1 MNFNAVE
8 RVVEFMEL
16 EEEAPTITDK
26 RPPKEVIIIYY
37 FSRLICS
44 KWLFFYI
51 VAIERRY

>member
-26 RPPKEVIIIYY
+26 RPPKEVIIMNA
-37 FSRLICS
+37 FSLLICC
-44 KWLFFYI
+44 K
-51 VAIERRY
+51 